1 MKGGCIMKRNAA
13 KIFMITL
20 VFCLSIVFVGG
31 CAKKAVVKG
40 EAAVTEEKPAAQPQ
54 AAAEVKSKDDDA
66 ARRRALKEQAD
77 REAAEK
83 EAAMKR
89 AAAAAAQPATYEFV
103 DIYFDFDKY
112 NLRAGDRDILK
123 KHGEWLIKNGDY
135 TVHVEGHCDE
145 RGTAEYNL
153 ALGERRAQEAKKYL
167 IGLGVGDKRVSTV
180 SYGKER
186 PIDPGHTEEAWAK
199 NRRDHFVVTRKK

>member
-1 MKGGCIMKRNAA
+1 MKGWCMMKRNVAT
-13 KIFMITL
+13 IFMLTL
-20 VFCLSIVFVGG
+20 VFCLSIVFVSG
-31 CAKKAVVKG
+31 CAKKAVVKE
-40 EAAVTEEKPAAQPQ
+40 EAAATETKQAQPQ
-54 AAAEVKSKDDDA
+54 VAADKSKDDDA
-66 ARRRALKEQAD
+66 ARQRALREQAE
-77 REAAEK
+77 R

-89 AAAAAAQPATYEFV
+89 EAAAAAQPATYEFV

-123 KHGEWLIKNGDY
+123 KHGEWLTKNSDY
-135 TVHVEGHCDE
+135 SVVVEGHCDE

-167 IGLGVGDKRVSTV
+167 IGLGVADKRVSTV

-186 PIDPGHTEEAWAK
+186 PLDPGHNEEAWAK